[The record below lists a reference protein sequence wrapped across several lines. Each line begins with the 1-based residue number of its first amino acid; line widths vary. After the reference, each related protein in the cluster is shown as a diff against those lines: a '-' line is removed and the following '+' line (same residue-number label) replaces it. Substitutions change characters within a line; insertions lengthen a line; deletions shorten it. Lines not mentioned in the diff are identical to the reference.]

1 MLNTTI
7 GAVRKYGNKV
17 GAAAGALVLSSG
29 AMAQEAATHGA
40 TIVAKVEEAFSQG
53 ELIAAAVVLGLFA
66 IFAIK
71 LLWRSK

>member
-17 GAAAGALVLSSG
+17 GAAAGALVLSTA
-29 AMAQEAATHGA
+29 AMAQATDHGA
-40 TIVAKVEEAFSQG
+40 AIVAKVEEGFSKG
-53 ELIAAAVVLGLFA
+53 ELIAAAVVLGLFS

>member
-7 GAVRKYGNKV
+7 GAVRKYGNKL
-17 GAAAGALVLSSG
+17 GAAAGALVLSSA
-29 AMAQEAATHGA
+29 AMAQSTTADTV
-40 TIVAKVEEAFSQG
+40 VANLEQAFSNG

-66 IFAIK
+66 IYAIK

>member
-1 MLNTTI
+1 MLNSTI

-17 GAAAGALVLSSG
+17 GAAAGALVLSTA
-29 AMAQEAATHGA
+29 AMAQATDHGA
-40 TIVAKVEEAFSQG
+40 AIVKKVEDGFSQG

-66 IFAIK
+66 IFCIK